1 MIKINEKGSALVT
14 LLVFS
19 TIALVIVTTG
29 VLITIN
35 STADNVGYYTQ
46 SQMYAMLEGGAEN
59 AIMQI
64 IRNHNYTGESL
75 SIGGG
80 TVTISVTGTSTKTIQ
95 VVATENNHIRRIEL
109 TGDLVNNTFNITN
122 RVEY

>member
-64 IRNHNYTGESL
+64 IRNHKYTGESL

-80 TVTISVTGTSTKTIQ
+80 TV
-95 VVATENNHIRRIEL
+95 
-109 TGDLVNNTFNITN
+109 
-122 RVEY
+122 